1 MITFIIVIHIV
12 VCVILIALVLVQ
24 AGKGGGLGGLFG
36 GGGMSQ
42 SLFGV
47 RTGTFLTRL
56 TTVLA
61 IIFML
66 TSLSLAVF
74 YRRPGK
80 SVMEGVRKEQVEGPK
95 VEEEAAQAEGAEET
109 PFPLPPVGD

>member
-1 MITFIIVIHIV
+1 
-12 VCVILIALVLVQ
+12 
-24 AGKGGGLGGLFG
+24 
-36 GGGMSQ
+36 MSQ

-66 TSLSLAVF
+66 TSLCLAVF
-74 YRRPGK
+74 YGRPGK
-80 SVMEGVRKEQVEGPK
+80 SLVDRVKGNQVEEPK
-95 VEEEAAQAEGAEET
+95 VGEKATAPEGAEEEAT
-109 PFPLPPVGD
+109 QADW

>member
-1 MITFIIVIHIV
+1 MITFIIVIHIF
-12 VCVILIALVLVQ
+12 VCIVLIALVLVQ

-36 GGGMSQ
+36 GGGASQ

-66 TSLSLAVF
+66 TSLCLAVF
-74 YRRPGK
+74 SGRPGK
-80 SVMEGVRKEQVEGPK
+80 SLVERVGDEGVEEPRVED
-95 VEEEAAQAEGAEET
+95 EENS
-109 PFPLPPVGD
+109 F

>member
-1 MITFIIVIHIV
+1 MITFIMIIHIF
-12 VCVILIALVLVQ
+12 VCIVLIGLVLIQ

-36 GGGMSQ
+36 AGGMSQ

-74 YRRPGK
+74 SGRPGR
-80 SVMEGVRKEQVEGPK
+80 SIVDRVREEQVEGPRA
-95 VEEEAAQAEGAEET
+95 EEEATQPEDT
-109 PFPLPPVGD
+109 PFPSPPAGD